1 MTKRIKGRYRSRSL
15 VLLFAPSGSCL
26 RDAEDLL
33 RNKGMVVYDI
43 EDEMKSIPALY
54 EQLRQHKSSVANN
67 PTMTAVCWYLP
78 KEDIKKFW
86 AMAWEQIAQRLSS
99 AQRFPVVIGGHAV
112 YYSGVRE
119 EFFSPVDIGLLKK
132 AIKENNLRVNRVI
145 VLIDDVYDM
154 YFRLTDTNQIFFFED
169 MFKRLKDLLEEN
181 QIIKKVESM
190 PQDKRSIEENYLKL
204 ETKYWIAGKLLKWR
218 ANELATAEIISRE
231 LGARFIVF
239 AVKQRKDVFL
249 RLVMDEEAPV
259 VYISHPITRI
269 RSEIKDRWANGKP
282 YSWPEVHAEIN
293 RLPSELLDSGII
305 CISPTGIDELRI
317 YIPEENDR
325 PGKLSPRWGLQTD
338 LVWKQPPEKKD
349 RPCARSAPDFFDFPV
364 CDVNLNELDTN
375 SQLILFER
383 QKTLLRYFLTQIM
396 EQLAARD
403 HLLVEHSDAI
413 LVYRGLYNS
422 PSFSAGVTKELEY
435 WEKIHK
441 SLSRRKSRVIFVHF
455 RDDIVKLN
463 PEILSDYVKFS
474 RGSLYQLLSQKFGDI
489 EGIVVEEFLTRLSQ
503 GRRAGTPVGHGLDP
517 TMLAKLN
524 QRKKDLLR
532 EVILQWLTAYLTN
545 GMALQYQD
553 FISVRVIRPGESIKT
568 LDLGKE
574 IGRNGPNLD
583 DLKKLADELLDE
595 LHYKKLLDAI

>member
-1 MTKRIKGRYRSRSL
+1 

-43 EDEMKSIPALY
+43 EDEMKSIPELY
-54 EQLRQHKSSVANN
+54 KQLRQHKSSEANN

-78 KEDIKKFW
+78 KDDIKKFW
-86 AMAWEQIAQRLSS
+86 AKAWKQIARRLSS

-119 EFFSPVDIGLLKK
+119 EFFSPVDIELLKK
-132 AIKENNLRVNRVI
+132 TIKEKNLRVNRVI

-154 YFRLTDTNQIFFFED
+154 YYRLTDTNQIFFFED
-169 MFKRLKDLLEEN
+169 VFKRLKDLLEEN

-231 LGARFIVF
+231 LKARFIVF

-269 RSEIKDRWANGKP
+269 RSEIKDKWANGEP
-282 YSWPEVHAEIN
+282 YSWPEIHAEIN
-293 RLPSELLDSGII
+293 QLPSELLGSGII

-338 LVWKQPPEKKD
+338 LVWKPP
-349 RPCARSAPDFFDFPV
+349 PAPVGSAPDFYDFPTY
-364 CDVNLNELDTN
+364 DDNLNKLDIN
-375 SQLILFER
+375 SRLVLFER

-396 EQLAARD
+396 EQLATRD

-441 SLSRRKSRVIFVHF
+441 SLNGRKSRVIFVHF
-455 RDDIVKLN
+455 RDDIVKLT
-463 PEILSDYVKFS
+463 PEILLDYVKFN
-474 RGSLYQLLSQKFGDI
+474 RGSLYQHLSQKFKDI
-489 EGIVVEEFLTRLSQ
+489 EGIVVEEFLARLFR

-517 TMLAKLN
+517 TMLTMLN

-553 FISVRVIRPGESIKT
+553 FISVRVIRPGSSIKA
-568 LDLGKE
+568 LDLDKE
-574 IGRNGPNLD
+574 IKRNGPNLVE
-583 DLKKLADELLDE
+583 LEKLADELLDDPR
-595 LHYKKLLDAI
+595 YKKLLEAIE